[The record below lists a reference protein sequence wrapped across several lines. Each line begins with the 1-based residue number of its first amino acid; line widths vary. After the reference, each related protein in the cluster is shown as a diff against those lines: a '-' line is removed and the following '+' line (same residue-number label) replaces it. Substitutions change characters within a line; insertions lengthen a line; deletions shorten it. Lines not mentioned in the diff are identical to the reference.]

1 MREQMRNQLYVLS
14 IMLLFFGAGVANN
27 AQATLFIARDH
38 IVVDLRH
45 GVDWLR
51 CSIGQRWNGET
62 CIGELISLNHEMIAQ
77 AIEQANEQLGGEWR
91 LPSRIE
97 LEGLVC
103 NECGPPKIDADMF
116 PATDVVPYW
125 TGQINK
131 FAKRHIW
138 SVNFATGLT
147 YGRFFP
153 YQQLAVR
160 LVRDRR

>member
-14 IMLLFFGAGVANN
+14 IMLIFFGAGFANN
-27 AQATLFIARDH
+27 AQATLFMARDH
-38 IVVDLRH
+38 IVVDLKH

-91 LPSRIE
+91 LPSRVE

-103 NECGPPKIDADMF
+103 HECERPKISKKYF
-116 PATDVVPYW
+116 PQTSSEPYW
-125 TGQINK
+125 TGEVNG
-131 FAKRHIW
+131 FAARHFW
-138 SVNFATGLT
+138 SVNFMTGYT

-153 YQQLAVR
+153 QQELAVR
-160 LVRDRR
+160 LVRDR

>member
-1 MREQMRNQLYVLS
+1 MREKIRNRLYVLS
-14 IMLLFFGAGVANN
+14 IMLLFYGVGGIHTAH
-27 AQATLFIARDH
+27 AALFMARDH
-38 IVVDLRH
+38 LVVDLRY
-45 GVDWLR
+45 GIDWLR
-51 CSIGQRWNGET
+51 CSIGQRWDGNTCVGEV
-62 CIGELISLNHEMIAQ
+62 LSLDHDMIAQ

-91 LPSRIE
+91 LPNREE

-103 NECGPPKIDADMF
+103 HECGKPMIDAEMF
-116 PATDVVPYW
+116 PGTDIVPYW
-125 TGQINK
+125 TGEVNK

-138 SVNFATGLT
+138 SVNFSTGLT

>member
-1 MREQMRNQLYVLS
+1 MREQIRNQLYVLS
-14 IMLLFFGAGVANN
+14 IMLIFFGAGFANN
-27 AQATLFIARDH
+27 AQATLFMARDH
-38 IVVDLRH
+38 IVVDLKH

-103 NECGPPKIDADMF
+103 NECGPHKIDADMF

-138 SVNFATGLT
+138 
-147 YGRFFP
+147 
-153 YQQLAVR
+153 
-160 LVRDRR
+160 